1 MVAKS
6 KHPIYKRWKS
16 MKHRCND
23 KSKAKWYRDKG
34 IKVCK
39 SWEKY
44 ENFYKWAIENGF
56 QKNLDL
62 DRIDDTKGYCP
73 SNCQFIP
80 HRDNIRKIKRR
91 LKFK

>member
-34 IKVCK
+34 IKVCDE
-39 SWEKY
+39 WLEY
-44 ENFYKWAIENGF
+44 DNFYKWCIQNGF

-73 SNCQFIP
+73 SNCQFIS
-80 HRDNIRKIKRR
+80 HKENIRKIKRR
-91 LKFK
+91 YKFK

>member
-6 KHPIYKRWKS
+6 RHPIYKRWKS
-16 MKHRCND
+16 MKHRCKD
-23 KSKAKWYRDKG
+23 PKKAKWYRDKG
-34 IKVCK
+34 ITVCQE
-39 SWEKY
+39 WLEY
-44 ENFYKWAIENGF
+44 DNFYKWAIENGF
-56 QKNLDL
+56 KQNLDL

-73 SNCQFIP
+73 SNCQFIS